1 MKTLTAIT
9 VAAALFG
16 GVTIA
21 GAQNATPT
29 TKVSPSPSSINTGSD
44 RPTVPSGAEAPAAAA
59 GQRAHVSGA
68 GKFCKPSAANRL
80 HCLYASANACERHN
94 VANNLRCVANPKLG
108 RKF

>member
-1 MKTLTAIT
+1 MMRSITAIV

-16 GVTIA
+16 ITIA

-29 TKVSPSPSSINTGSD
+29 TKVSPSPSSINKGS
-44 RPTVPSGAEAPAAAA
+44 RPTVASGAEAPAAAA
-59 GQRAHVSGA
+59 AGHHARVSGV

-80 HCLYASANACERHN
+80 HCLYASASACEKHN
-94 VANNLRCVANPKLG
+94 VANNMRCVANPKLG